1 MSVFEAIEIL
11 IIYALKKGLIGEND
25 TYIVRNNLTNLL
37 DIEPEYIEVNS
48 NEMNNLEY
56 PSEILNILSDYALKI
71 GLIQQDT
78 VLQRDLFETKVMG
91 FFTPR
96 QSEIEM
102 RYIQICQ
109 EKSKEEAIRYF
120 YDLAK
125 TSNYIRVDRLKK
137 DISWSVNS
145 PYGNLE
151 ICINMSKPEFDPKDI
166 IHASQATQNEYPK
179 CLLCIE
185 NVGYFGRINYPAR
198 QNLRVIP
205 LCLADEK
212 WYLQYS
218 PYGYFNEHCIAF
230 SKLHT
235 PMCVTKDTFVR
246 MFDFIEQVPGYF
258 IGANAGLAIVG
269 GSILSHDHYQGG
281 KYSLPVEK
289 ARTRFLFKYHKFP
302 EVDINIL
309 DWCVATIRL
318 NGYNKDE
325 IILLAAHILEAW
337 ESYDDY
343 NADILSNSQKDNQV
357 LKHNAVTPALRIG
370 IGGKYELDLVLRN
383 NRTTHE
389 FKNGIFHPHENLHHI
404 KKENIGVIEVLGRA
418 ILPGRLNDEFEVIKK
433 ILSGIRTLNNEEIK
447 AVEKHAK
454 WIDELSLKYGLKNN
468 TDETVEIIR
477 HEVGVKYL
485 KVLEDVS
492 VFKNNLNGV
501 ISFKNFLKHCGFV
514 ENELKNDN

>member
-1 MSVFEAIEIL
+1 
-11 IIYALKKGLIGEND
+11 
-25 TYIVRNNLTNLL
+25 
-37 DIEPEYIEVNS
+37 
-48 NEMNNLEY
+48 
-56 PSEILNILSDYALKI
+56 
-71 GLIQQDT
+71 
-78 VLQRDLFETKVMG
+78 
-91 FFTPR
+91 
-96 QSEIEM
+96 
-102 RYIQICQ
+102 
-109 EKSKEEAIRYF
+109 
-120 YDLAK
+120 
-125 TSNYIRVDRLKK
+125 
-137 DISWSVNS
+137 
-145 PYGNLE
+145 
-151 ICINMSKPEFDPKDI
+151 
-166 IHASQATQNEYPK
+166 
-179 CLLCIE
+179 
-185 NVGYFGRINYPAR
+185 
-198 QNLRVIP
+198 
-205 LCLADEK
+205 
-212 WYLQYS
+212 
-218 PYGYFNEHCIAF
+218 
-230 SKLHT
+230 
-235 PMCVTKDTFVR
+235 

-289 ARTRFLFKYHKFP
+289 AGTRFSFKYHKYP

-325 IILLAAHILEAW
+325 IIILAAHILEAW

-343 NADILSNSQKDNQV
+343 SADILSSSQKDNQV
-357 LKHNAVTPALRIG
+357 LKHNAVTPALRVG

-389 FKNGIFHPHENLHHI
+389 FKNGIFHPHEDLHHI

-433 ILSGIRTLNNEEIK
+433 ILSGIRTLNDEEKK

-454 WIDELSLKYGLKNN
+454 WIDELSLKYGFKNN
-468 TDETVEIIR
+468 KDETADIIR

-492 VFKNNLNGV
+492 VFKNNSNGV

-514 ENELKNDN
+514 ENE